1 MKLDMIKIYFNKQV
15 GGKIPLRKKTG
26 GFYINMGEITHITC
40 DGYVITIH
48 LINKE
53 THCLTGSLKYFEND
67 LKKYG
72 FFRANRNILIN
83 VVYII
88 DFQLTHKEKNV
99 NLHGINIH
107 VSRRKVAQLKKIL
120 YG

>member
-1 MKLDMIKIYFNKQV
+1 MEEV
-15 GGKIPLRKKTG
+15 
-26 GFYINMGEITHITC
+26 THITC

-67 LKKYG
+67 LKEHG
-72 FFRANRNILIN
+72 FFRANRNTLIN

-88 DFQLTHKEKNV
+88 DFQITHKERNV
-99 NLHGINIH
+99 NLHNINIH
-107 VSRRKVAQLKKIL
+107 VSRRKVAQLKKML